1 MLAGCRVF
9 RMASVLRGCAICP
22 RLGLR
27 ATHRRSRARPA
38 TRCMSD
44 ATAGAEE
51 DAPAA
56 AEPSDAHPVAA
67 NKRYHGAKLMMED
80 SVFAE
85 LSLAEASQKVQG
97 VRVRQHVNPLKAS
110 LQTQAP
116 APEWREVFADV
127 AKPLVVDIG
136 CGGGRFDLMFAK
148 RHPELNVLGVDI
160 RAPLVDRG
168 NAWGE
173 VAGIVDNVHFA
184 ECNATVSIGVWLKS
198 YAALGE
204 ASRVDAVT
212 IQFPDPHFKKRH
224 HKRRVVQAALVRAV
238 AQGLEPG
245 ARVFLQSDV
254 RDVAEDMRAKFET
267 FGAHL
272 FRLDESLHG
281 NAEAPETL
289 AAANRERAREAAAAA
304 FEEDERA
311 RVSRERAEANGYPG
325 RVFAG
330 DAVRPAEAAADSAAD
345 SEGTAPPAPPDPDA
359 EAEAETEWVSAWAQA
374 GDREGWLDENPLGV
388 PTEREC
394 QTVDSGGRC
403 YRVMLVRNDV
413 AA

>member
-1 MLAGCRVF
+1 
-9 RMASVLRGCAICP
+9 
-22 RLGLR
+22 
-27 ATHRRSRARPA
+27 
-38 TRCMSD
+38 MSD
-44 ATAGAEE
+44 ATAGASAPAEEE
-51 DAPAA
+51 DSPAA
-56 AEPSDAHPVAA
+56 AADPASA
-67 NKRYHGAKLMMED
+67 KQYHGAKLMMED

>member
-1 MLAGCRVF
+1 MYKRQ
-9 RMASVLRGCAICP
+9 
-22 RLGLR
+22 
-27 ATHRRSRARPA
+27 
-38 TRCMSD
+38 
-44 ATAGAEE
+44 AEE

-198 YAALGE
+198 CLLYT
-204 ASRVDAVT
+204 S
-212 IQFPDPHFKKRH
+212 PSP
-224 HKRRVVQAALVRAV
+224 
-238 AQGLEPG
+238 
-245 ARVFLQSDV
+245 
-254 RDVAEDMRAKFET
+254 RD
-267 FGAHL
+267 
-272 FRLDESLHG
+272 
-281 NAEAPETL
+281 
-289 AAANRERAREAAAAA
+289 
-304 FEEDERA
+304 
-311 RVSRERAEANGYPG
+311 
-325 RVFAG
+325 
-330 DAVRPAEAAADSAAD
+330 
-345 SEGTAPPAPPDPDA
+345 
-359 EAEAETEWVSAWAQA
+359 
-374 GDREGWLDENPLGV
+374 
-388 PTEREC
+388 
-394 QTVDSGGRC
+394 
-403 YRVMLVRNDV
+403 
-413 AA
+413 